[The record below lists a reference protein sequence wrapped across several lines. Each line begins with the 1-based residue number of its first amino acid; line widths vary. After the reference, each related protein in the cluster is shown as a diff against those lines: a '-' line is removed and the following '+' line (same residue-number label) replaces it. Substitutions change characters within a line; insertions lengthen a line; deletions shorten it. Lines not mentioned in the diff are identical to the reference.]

1 MTSRLVIGMTG
12 ATGAIYGVRLLE
24 ALRGTRFESHLV
36 VSEWARKTIAIETGH
51 RPEDVLALADRVYRE
66 DNQAAAISSGSFVTE
81 GMIIAPCSVKTLA
94 AVANGFADNLVA
106 RAADVTLKERRRLVL
121 LVRESP
127 LNVIHLENMLT
138 VARAGAVVVPPV
150 PAFYARLQSLD
161 DMVNHTVGRLL
172 DLFGVEHSLVRR
184 WGGDA
189 DQPAVPLAPLGGAA
203 GQPTLTRGP
212 ADDHRT

>member
-24 ALRGTRFESHLV
+24 ALRDSPLESHLV
-36 VSEWARKTIAIETGH
+36 VSEWARKTIAIETGY
-51 RPEDVLALADRVYRE
+51 RPEEVFALADRTYRE

-106 RAADVTLKERRRLVL
+106 RAADVTLKEQRRLVL

-127 LNVIHLENMLT
+127 LNVIHLENMLK

-150 PAFYARLQSLD
+150 PAFYARLESLD

-172 DLFGVEHSLVRR
+172 DLFRIEHSLVRR
-184 WGGDA
+184 WGDGGG
-189 DQPAVPLAPLGGAA
+189 QPAVPPAALDGAGRPA
-203 GQPTLTRGP
+203 GARPRSG
-212 ADDHRT
+212 